1 MPLYHSTAF
10 LLGFCPCL
18 NIGSTFVIGHKFSNR
33 TFWPEVRASK
43 ATIIQ
48 YVGETCRYLLAAP
61 PQINTSTGENLDKT
75 HSVKVAFGNG
85 LRPDVWEKFKERF
98 GIEGIAEFYG
108 ATEATSAAWNF
119 SRNSFSTGAIGRAG
133 TLVTAILSSRTTVV
147 EVDWETESPRRFP
160 EKHNLC
166 TRVQRGEPGELL
178 FALDAAD
185 ISASFQGY
193 LGNEKATNS
202 KIMRDVMTK
211 GDAWFRT
218 GDVIRWD
225 KEGRFFFCDR
235 IGDTFR
241 WKSENISTAEVQEAL
256 GGHPAIQDANV
267 YGVELPN
274 HDGRAGC
281 VAIVFN
287 QDVDARLLNS
297 LAELAHQRLPKYAVP
312 LFLRVTKEMQ
322 ATGNNKQQKHILRN
336 EGVEPQKVGVE
347 DKLYWLKGG
356 EYVEFRVQDWED
368 LQGKRVRL

>member
-18 NIGSTFVIGHKFSNR
+18 NIGTTFIIGHKFSNR

-43 ATIIQ
+43 ATVIQ

-61 PQINTSTGENLDKT
+61 PQIDVETGKNIDKS
-75 HSVKVAFGNG
+75 HSVRVAFGNG
-85 LRPDVWEKFKERF
+85 LRPDVWERFKIRF
-98 GIEGIAEFYG
+98 GIEEIAEFYG
-108 ATEATSAAWNF
+108 ATEATSVAWNF

-133 TLVTAILSSRTTVV
+133 TLVTAMLGSRTTVV
-147 EVDWETESPRRFP
+147 EVDWETETPRRYP
-160 EKHNLC
+160 ERQNFC

-185 ISASFQGY
+185 IKSSFQGY

-202 KIMRDVMTK
+202 KIMRDVMKK

-225 KEGRFFFCDR
+225 KEGRFYFCDR

-241 WKSENISTAEVQEAL
+241 WKSENVSTSEVQEAL
-256 GGHPAIQDANV
+256 GDHPAIQDANV
-267 YGVELPN
+267 YGIELPN

-281 VAIVFN
+281 VAVLLHS
-287 QDVDARLLNS
+287 DVDERLLND
-297 LAELAHQRLPKYAVP
+297 LAETANQRLPKYAVP
-312 LFLRVTKEMQ
+312 LFLRVTNEMQ
-322 ATGNNKQQKHILRN
+322 TTGNNKQQKHILRT
-336 EGVEPQKVGVE
+336 EGVDPEKVGVK
-347 DKLYWLKGG
+347 DQLYWLRGG
-356 EYVEFRVQDWED
+356 TYVKFKAQDWED
-368 LQGKRVRL
+368 LQERRVRL